1 MRLLLTILLIA
12 LSVAATDA
20 RRTTRR
26 GLRPAPVE
34 VSDSVAEAPGDTIAV
49 AEGDF
54 TLAGFEK
61 PLRSRRESFFVTN
74 NTDHDIIA
82 LRVKLIYY
90 DLDDRMLDSRI
101 VDADVDLAAGETCRV
116 YIRAWDLQDVFYYY
130 RSARPRSGV
139 ATPFKVAVT
148 VTGAVAAKDLYKA
161 SSNNVEPKNREL

>member
-1 MRLLLTILLIA
+1 MRIALFILLVIT
-12 LSVAATDA
+12 SVCSADC

-26 GLRPAPVE
+26 GLRPVPAESREAV
-34 VSDSVAEAPGDTIAV
+34 VAGDTIAV

-74 NTDHDIIA
+74 NTDHDIIS
-82 LRVKLIYY
+82 LRVRLIYY
-90 DLDDRMLDSRI
+90 DLDDRMLDTRT
-101 VDADVDLAAGETCRV
+101 VDATVDVASGETSRV

-139 ATPFKVAVT
+139 ATPFKVSVT
-148 VTGAVAAKDLYKA
+148 VTGAVAK
-161 SSNNVEPKNREL
+161 PRTH

>member
-1 MRLLLTILLIA
+1 MRIALLILLVIT
-12 LSVAATDA
+12 SVCAADC

-26 GLRPAPVE
+26 GLRPEPVVPSE
-34 VSDSVAEAPGDTIAV
+34 TVAEGDSVDV

-74 NTDHDIIA
+74 NTDRDIIS
-82 LRVKLIYY
+82 LRVRLIYY
-90 DLDDRMLDSRI
+90 DLDDRMLDTRT
-101 VDADVDLAAGETCRV
+101 VDAAVDVAPGETSRV

-139 ATPFKVAVT
+139 ATPFKVSVT
-148 VTGAVAAKDLYKA
+148 VTGAVAK
-161 SSNNVEPKNREL
+161 PRTH

>member
-1 MRLLLTILLIA
+1 MRVALLILLVIT
-12 LSVAATDA
+12 SVCAANC

-26 GLRPAPVE
+26 GLRPEPVVPSE
-34 VSDSVAEAPGDTIAV
+34 AVVEGDSVDV

-74 NTDHDIIA
+74 NTDRDIIS
-82 LRVKLIYY
+82 LCVRLIYY
-90 DLDDRMLDSRI
+90 DLDDRMLDTRT
-101 VDADVDLAAGETCRV
+101 VDAAVDVAPGETSRV

-139 ATPFKVAVT
+139 ATPFKVSVT
-148 VTGAVAAKDLYKA
+148 VTGAVAK
-161 SSNNVEPKNREL
+161 PRTH

>member
-1 MRLLLTILLIA
+1 MRITLLILLVIT
-12 LSVAATDA
+12 SVCAADC

-26 GLRPAPVE
+26 GLRPEPVVPSE
-34 VSDSVAEAPGDTIAV
+34 TVAEGDSVDV

-74 NTDHDIIA
+74 NTDRDIIS
-82 LRVKLIYY
+82 LRVRLIYY
-90 DLDDRMLDSRI
+90 DLDDRMLDTRT
-101 VDADVDLAAGETCRV
+101 VDAAVDVAPGETSRV

-139 ATPFKVAVT
+139 ATPFKVSVT
-148 VTGAVAAKDLYKA
+148 VTGAVAK
-161 SSNNVEPKNREL
+161 PHTH

>member
-1 MRLLLTILLIA
+1 MRIALLILLVIT
-12 LSVAATDA
+12 SVCAADC

-26 GLRPAPVE
+26 GLRPEPVVPSE
-34 VSDSVAEAPGDTIAV
+34 TVAEGDSVDV

-74 NTDHDIIA
+74 NTDRDIIS
-82 LRVKLIYY
+82 LRVRLIYY
-90 DLDDRMLDSRI
+90 DLDDRMLDTRT
-101 VDADVDLAAGETCRV
+101 VDAAVDVAPGETSRV

-139 ATPFKVAVT
+139 ATPFKVSIT
-148 VTGAVAAKDLYKA
+148 VSGAVAKPLTH
-161 SSNNVEPKNREL
+161 

>member
-1 MRLLLTILLIA
+1 MRIALLILLVIT
-12 LSVAATDA
+12 SVCAADC

-26 GLRPAPVE
+26 GLRPEPVVPSE
-34 VSDSVAEAPGDTIAV
+34 TVAEGDSVDV

-74 NTDHDIIA
+74 NTDRDIIS
-82 LRVKLIYY
+82 LRVRLIYY
-90 DLDDRMLDSRI
+90 DLDDRMLDTRT
-101 VDADVDLAAGETCRV
+101 VDAAVDVAPGETSRV

-139 ATPFKVAVT
+139 ATPFKVSVT
-148 VTGAVAAKDLYKA
+148 VSGAVAKPLTH
-161 SSNNVEPKNREL
+161 

>member
-1 MRLLLTILLIA
+1 MRIALLILLVIT
-12 LSVAATDA
+12 SVCAADC

-26 GLRPAPVE
+26 GLRPEPVVPSE
-34 VSDSVAEAPGDTIAV
+34 AVIEGDSVDV

-74 NTDHDIIA
+74 NTDRDIIS
-82 LRVKLIYY
+82 LRVRLIYY
-90 DLDDRMLDSRI
+90 DLDDRMLDTRT
-101 VDADVDLAAGETCRV
+101 VDAAVDVAPGETSRV

-139 ATPFKVAVT
+139 ATPFKVSVT
-148 VTGAVAAKDLYKA
+148 VTGAVAK
-161 SSNNVEPKNREL
+161 PRTH

>member
-1 MRLLLTILLIA
+1 MRITLLILLVIT
-12 LSVAATDA
+12 SVCAADC

-26 GLRPAPVE
+26 GLRPAPAESREAV
-34 VSDSVAEAPGDTIAV
+34 VAGDTIAV

-74 NTDHDIIA
+74 NTDRDIIS
-82 LRVKLIYY
+82 LRVRLIYY
-90 DLDDRMLDSRI
+90 DLADRMLDTRT
-101 VDADVDLAAGETCRV
+101 VDATADVAPGETSRV

-139 ATPFKVAVT
+139 ATPFKVSVT
-148 VTGAVAAKDLYKA
+148 VTGAVAKPLTH
-161 SSNNVEPKNREL
+161 